1 MANTIQNESILNS
14 IKKLLGI
21 TADVEVFDQD
31 IIIHINSIFANL
43 NQMGIGPKDGYFI
56 TNKDN
61 TWDEFCGDDF
71 PFLNNVKSYVYLKTK
86 LLFDPPQ
93 SSSLLEAIN
102 SQIKELEW
110 RMYIY
115 KGGY

>member
-1 MANTIQNESILNS
+1 MANTIQNESILDS

-21 TADVEVFDQD
+21 NSDVEVFDQD
-31 IIIHINSIFANL
+31 IIIHINTIFSNL
-43 NQMGIGPKDGYFI
+43 NQMGVGPSNGYFI
-56 TNKDN
+56 TDKSN
-61 TWDEFCGDDF
+61 TWEEFGGEDF

-93 SSSLLEAIN
+93 STTLLEAIN

>member
-31 IIIHINSIFANL
+31 IIIHINSVFASL

-56 TNKDN
+56 VNKDN
-61 TWDEFCGDDF
+61 TWSEFCGDDF

-93 SSSLLEAIN
+93 TSSLLEAIN